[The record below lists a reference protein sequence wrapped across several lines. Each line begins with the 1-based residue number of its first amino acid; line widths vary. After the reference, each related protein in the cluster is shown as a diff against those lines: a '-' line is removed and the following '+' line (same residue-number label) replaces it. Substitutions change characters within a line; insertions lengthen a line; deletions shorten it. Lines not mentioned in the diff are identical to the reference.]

1 MKHTLWLQLLGKKGI
16 QKMHD
21 HKEDVY
27 LDDWARQ
34 EKIEY
39 GVIFCSFRS

>member
-1 MKHTLWLQLLGKKGI
+1 MKHAFVVSTAWQEGI

-39 GVIFCSFRS
+39 SVIFCSFRS